1 MKVELVVVQGNPA
14 GKRITLTT
22 PVFRIG
28 RGETCHLRPN
38 SERVS
43 REHAE
48 FTLTNDV
55 LQVRDLGSRNG
66 TLVNGK
72 PISELTTLSR
82 GDIVMVGPLTFAVAF
97 DGDHSTP
104 AAAAAPAQAE
114 AAPTAA
120 APSAAAPAAAASTKP
135 KSAADD
141 IASWLFDDDKAVA
154 DEKPSGVYGGDTIT
168 ITAFRAGQG
177 EVPASSGITEA
188 AKMDDQGFERQSEED
203 DEEPVA
209 DEFMDEDN
217 PFFVKK
223 PEPAAAPAEAKKEAF
238 KDTADAASAILR
250 RMMERKRD
258 DD

>member
-1 MKVELVVVQGNPA
+1 MKVELVVLQNGA
-14 GKRITLTT
+14 EGKRIAMSM

-48 FTLTNDV
+48 FSIKND
-55 LQVRDLGSRNG
+55 LFQVKDLGSRNG

-72 PISELTTLSR
+72 PIETTVTLVR
-82 GDIVMVGPLTFAVAF
+82 GDHVTVGPLEFVVAF
-97 DGDHSTP
+97 DGVT
-104 AAAAAPAQAE
+104 APE
-114 AAPTAA
+114 A
-120 APSAAAPAAAASTKP
+120 AAAPAAAEKP
-135 KSAADD
+135 KASAPADD
-141 IASWLFDDDKAVA
+141 IASWLLGDDKKTAA
-154 DEKPSGVYGGDTIT
+154 EAPSVYGGDTIT

-188 AKMDDQGFERQSEED
+188 AKMSDQGFERQSEEPEA
-203 DEEPVA
+203 EEAEEVA
-209 DEFMDEDN
+209 AEEFMDEDN

-223 PEPAAAPAEAKKEAF
+223 PEAPVAASPSTEAKKEMY

-250 RMMERKRD
+250 KLMERKKED
-258 DD
+258 D

>member
-14 GKRITLTT
+14 GKRITLTL
-22 PVFRIG
+22 PAFRIG

-48 FTLTNDV
+48 FLLNNNI

-72 PISELTTLSR
+72 PIEETVTLAR
-82 GDIVMVGPLTFAVAF
+82 GDTVQVGPLTFAVAF
-97 DGDHSTP
+97 DGDHSPEAASP
-104 AAAAAPAQAE
+104 AAEPEEKAE
-114 AAPTAA
+114 
-120 APSAAAPAAAASTKP
+120 KP
-135 KSAADD
+135 KSATDD
-141 IASWLFDDDKAVA
+141 IASWLFDEDKSPA

-168 ITAFRAGQG
+168 ITAFRTGQSG
-177 EVPASSGITEA
+177 IPASSGITEA
-188 AKMDDQGFERQSEED
+188 AKMDDQGFERQSES
-203 DEEPVA
+203 DEEA
-209 DEFMDEDN
+209 EEASEEFMDEDN

-223 PEPAAAPAEAKKEAF
+223 KPEAEAPVVSNEVKKESF

-250 RMMERKRD
+250 KMMERKND

>member
-1 MKVELVVVQGNPA
+1 MKVELVVLQNGA
-14 GKRITLTT
+14 EGKRIAMTM

-48 FTLTNDV
+48 FSLKNDIF
-55 LQVRDLGSRNG
+55 QVKDLGSRNG

-72 PISELTTLSR
+72 PIETTVTLAR
-82 GDIVMVGPLTFAVAF
+82 GDQVTVGPLAFVVAF
-97 DGDHSTP
+97 DGVTTP
-104 AAAAAPAQAE
+104 AP
-114 AAPTAA
+114 APTAA
-120 APSAAAPAAAASTKP
+120 VPAAPEKP
-135 KSAADD
+135 KSAAPDDD
-141 IASWLFDDDKAVA
+141 IASWLLG
-154 DEKPSGVYGGDTIT
+154 DEKKPAAEAPSVYGGDTIT

-188 AKMDDQGFERQSEED
+188 AKMSDQGFERQSEAPEAES
-203 DEEPVA
+203 EEEA
-209 DEFMDEDN
+209 QEEFMDEDN

-223 PEPAAAPAEAKKEAF
+223 PEAPVAASPSAEAKKEMY

-250 RMMERKRD
+250 KLMERKKED
-258 DD
+258 D

>member
-14 GKRITLTT
+14 GKRITLTL
-22 PVFRIG
+22 PAFRIG

-48 FTLTNDV
+48 FLLNNNI

-72 PISELTTLSR
+72 PIDETVTLAR
-82 GDIVMVGPLTFAVAF
+82 GDTVQVGPLTFAVAF
-97 DGDHSTP
+97 DGDHSPEAASP
-104 AAAAAPAQAE
+104 AAEPEKKAE
-114 AAPTAA
+114 
-120 APSAAAPAAAASTKP
+120 KP
-135 KSAADD
+135 KSATDD
-141 IASWLFDDDKAVA
+141 IASWLFDEDKSPA

-168 ITAFRAGQG
+168 ITAFRTGQSG
-177 EVPASSGITEA
+177 IPASSGITEA
-188 AKMDDQGFERQSEED
+188 AKMDDQGFERQSET
-203 DEEPVA
+203 DEESEEA
-209 DEFMDEDN
+209 SEEFMDEDN

-223 PEPAAAPAEAKKEAF
+223 KPEAEAPVVSNEVKKESF

-250 RMMERKRD
+250 KMMERKND

>member
-1 MKVELVVVQGNPA
+1 MKVELVVLQNGA
-14 GKRITLTT
+14 EGKRIAMSM

-48 FTLTNDV
+48 FSIKND
-55 LQVRDLGSRNG
+55 LFQVKDLGSRNG

-72 PISELTTLSR
+72 PIETTVTLVR
-82 GDIVMVGPLTFAVAF
+82 GDHVTVGPLEFVVAY
-97 DGDHSTP
+97 DGVT
-104 AAAAAPAQAE
+104 APE
-114 AAPTAA
+114 AAT
-120 APSAAAPAAAASTKP
+120 APAAAEKP
-135 KSAADD
+135 KAAAPADD
-141 IASWLFDDDKAVA
+141 IASWLLGDDKKTAA
-154 DEKPSGVYGGDTIT
+154 EAPSVYGGDTIT

-188 AKMDDQGFERQSEED
+188 AKMSDQGFERQSEEPEA
-203 DEEPVA
+203 EEA
-209 DEFMDEDN
+209 AAEEFMDEDN

-223 PEPAAAPAEAKKEAF
+223 PEAPVAASPSTEAKKEMY

-250 RMMERKRD
+250 KLMERKKED
-258 DD
+258 D

>member
-1 MKVELVVVQGNPA
+1 MKIELVVVQGNPI
-14 GKRITLTT
+14 GKRITLTM

-48 FTLTNDV
+48 FLLNGDQ

-72 PISELTTLSR
+72 PISDLTTLVR
-82 GDIVMVGPLTFAVAF
+82 GDSVQVGPLTFAVAH
-97 DGDHSTP
+97 DGDHSP
-104 AAAAAPAQAE
+104 ASQEAPKPA
-114 AAPTAA
+114 TA
-120 APSAAAPAAAASTKP
+120 SEKP
-135 KSAADD
+135 KSATDD
-141 IASWLFDDDKAVA
+141 IASWLFDDDKTPAE
-154 DEKPSGVYGGDTIT
+154 EKPSGVYGGDTIT
-168 ITAFRAGQG
+168 ITAFRASQG

-188 AKMDDQGFERQSEED
+188 AKMDDQGFERQAESEEP
-203 DEEPVA
+203 EESEEA
-209 DEFMDEDN
+209 AEEFMDEDN

-223 PEPAAAPAEAKKEAF
+223 KTEPEVAAPTEPKKEAF

-250 RMMERKRD
+250 RMMERSRD

>member
-1 MKVELVVVQGNPA
+1 MKIELVVVQGNPI
-14 GKRITLTT
+14 GKRITLTM

-48 FTLTNDV
+48 FILNGDL

-72 PISELTTLSR
+72 PISDLTTLDR
-82 GDIVMVGPLTFAVAF
+82 GDSVQVGPLTFAVAH
-97 DGDHSTP
+97 DGDHTP
-104 AAAAAPAQAE
+104 ASQEPPKPATVSE
-114 AAPTAA
+114 KT
-120 APSAAAPAAAASTKP
+120 
-135 KSAADD
+135 KSATDD
-141 IASWLFDDDKAVA
+141 IASWLFDDDKTPAE
-154 DEKPSGVYGGDTIT
+154 EKPSGVYGGDTIT

-188 AKMDDQGFERQSEED
+188 AKMDDQGFERQAEEAEET
-203 DEEPVA
+203 EEPEEA
-209 DEFMDEDN
+209 AEEFMDEDN

-223 PEPAAAPAEAKKEAF
+223 KNEPEVATPTEPKKEAF

-250 RMMERKRD
+250 RMMERSRD

>member
-1 MKVELVVVQGNPA
+1 MKVELVVLQNGA
-14 GKRITLTT
+14 EGKRIGMTM

-48 FTLTNDV
+48 FSLKTDLF
-55 LQVRDLGSRNG
+55 QVKDLGSRNG

-72 PISELTTLSR
+72 PIETTVTLVR
-82 GDIVMVGPLTFAVAF
+82 GDHVTVGPLEFVVAF
-97 DGDHSTP
+97 DGVTTRAAQP
-104 AAAAAPAQAE
+104 AAE
-114 AAPTAA
+114 PTAA
-120 APSAAAPAAAASTKP
+120 PEKP
-135 KSAADD
+135 KTVTPADD
-141 IASWLFDDDKAVA
+141 IASWLLGDDK
-154 DEKPSGVYGGDTIT
+154 KPAAEAPSVYGGDTIT

-188 AKMDDQGFERQSEED
+188 AKMSDQGFERQSEAPANE
-203 DEEPVA
+203 EEPEEEA
-209 DEFMDEDN
+209 AEEFVDEDN

-223 PEPAAAPAEAKKEAF
+223 PEAPAASPSVEAKKEMY

-250 RMMERKRD
+250 KLMERKKED
-258 DD
+258 D